1 MIFLLQLKGID
12 LLKQLENPVYWHDTI
27 INMTKNN
34 LTSFI
39 EVGPGNVLSKLTKK
53 IDSNLKTTNFN
64 MINFTHD

>member
-1 MIFLLQLKGID
+1 MLMQK
-12 LLKQLENPVYWHDTI
+12 

-34 LTSFI
+34 LTNFI
-39 EVGPGNVLSKLTKK
+39 EVGPGNVLAKLTKK